1 MTLHSV
7 ENKAPLVRSNR
18 FYVRATILRN
28 EINKKQFMPKG
39 LSFVGLM
46 DLGTLDALK
55 KSSATKITQ
64 PSASPPEKN
73 VELTVKESKEEA
85 FKAATPSSEQVITYS
100 QPC

>member
-1 MTLHSV
+1 
-7 ENKAPLVRSNR
+7 
-18 FYVRATILRN
+18 
-28 EINKKQFMPKG
+28 MPKG

-64 PSASPPEKN
+64 TSSSPPEKKN
-73 VELTVKESKEEA
+73 IELTVKESKEEA
-85 FKAATPSSEQVITYS
+85 FKAATPSSEQIITYS